1 MEQTFLEIQKGT
13 MEALGFWTE
22 IYRTTLIKQ
31 TELMYKTEVIR
42 EWTITDIL
50 LNGDKVLLKW
60 NKRTFALSEEEL
72 KKQYGR

>member
-31 TELMYKTEVIR
+31 TELMYKTEVLR
-42 EWTITDIL
+42 EWTITDIV